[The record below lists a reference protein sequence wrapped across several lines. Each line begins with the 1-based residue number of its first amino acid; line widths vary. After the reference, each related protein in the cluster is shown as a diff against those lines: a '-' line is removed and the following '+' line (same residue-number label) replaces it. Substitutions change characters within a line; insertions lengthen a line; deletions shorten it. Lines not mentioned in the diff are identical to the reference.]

1 MDKFKSI
8 GFEAVALDQ
17 LPHDLA
23 KCALPSTWWTNGWGY
38 FINKDHPDIVY
49 THTEDVEGEGIILKG
64 TLEERLSLAT
74 TINTALYHLG
84 VTTLVQWAGNDPE
97 PLADYVPE
105 V

>member
-1 MDKFKSI
+1 MDKFESI
-8 GFEAVALDQ
+8 GFKAVHPDSVPKELRDVN
-17 LPHDLA
+17 
-23 KCALPSTWWTNGWGY
+23 PSVTWRTNGWGY
-38 FINKDHPDIVY
+38 YIDAVLPHVVY
-49 THTEDVEGEGIILKG
+49 THQEDLESEGIPLKG